1 MSGAGT
7 SPSRAEVNLE
17 AKTTMKNPSKP
28 ARPALLLLTLLL
40 VGLTGVGQT
49 PVAEVERYLADLA
62 SKDQFSG
69 AILVAQDGKVILA
82 RGYGLANEE
91 MEIANTPAIR
101 FRIGSITKQ
110 FTAAAILK
118 LAEQGKLRVTDPI
131 CKYLR
136 DCPATWSAITI
147 HQLLSHTGGIPN
159 FTALPTY
166 LPAMHAPV
174 TNDQM
179 IARFRDLPL
188 DFAPGTKWSYSNSGY
203 FLLGVIIEQASG
215 EGYES
220 YLKRHFFEPLGM
232 PGSGYDRHQPIL
244 RHRATGYSFFN
255 GARVNSPYLDMSQ
268 PAAAG
273 ALYST
278 VEDLYR
284 WNEALFGGR
293 ALSPQSFQAMTTP
306 VLNRYGYGV
315 IIGEVLQRRSV
326 SHSGGINGFNT
337 FLIRYL
343 AEKVTI
349 VVLRNRD
356 YGMTAPNKVAETIA
370 ALFFGEKPVPASSVK

>member
-1 MSGAGT
+1 MT
-7 SPSRAEVNLE
+7 VLNQLV
-17 AKTTMKNPSKP
+17 
-28 ARPALLLLTLLL
+28 RPTLLLLLTLLL
-40 VGLTGVGQT
+40 TGLTAVGQPST
-49 PVAEVERYLADLA
+49 AAIERYLADLTA
-62 SKDQFSG
+62 KDQFSG
-69 AILVAQDGKVILA
+69 AILVAQDGKVLIA

-91 MEIANTPAIR
+91 FEVPNTPAVR
-101 FRIGSITKQ
+101 FRIGSVSKQ
-110 FTAAAILK
+110 VTAAAILK
-118 LAEQGKLRVTDPI
+118 LEEQGKLLVTDPI

-136 DCPATWSAITI
+136 DCPPTWSGITI
-147 HQLLSHTGGIPN
+147 HHLLSHTGGIRN

-188 DFAPGTKWSYSNSGY
+188 DFPPGSKWSYSNSGY

-215 EGYES
+215 EGYDS
-220 YLKRHFFEPLGM
+220 YLKRHFFDPLAM
-232 PGSGYDRHQPIL
+232 SGSGYDRHQPIL
-244 RHRATGYSFFN
+244 RQRATGYSFLN

-284 WNEALFGGR
+284 WNEALFNGR
-293 ALSPQSFQAMTTP
+293 ALSAASFQAMTTP
-306 VLNRYGYGV
+306 VLNGYGYGV
-315 IIGEVLQRRSV
+315 GIAETLQRRTV
-326 SHSGGINGFNT
+326 SHSGGINGFNS

-356 YGMTAPNKVAETIA
+356 YGTPTPGKIAEAIATLLLGEKTAPA
-370 ALFFGEKPVPASSVK
+370 PAVK

>member
-1 MSGAGT
+1 MST
-7 SPSRAEVNLE
+7 LNKSVRLV
-17 AKTTMKNPSKP
+17 
-28 ARPALLLLTLLL
+28 LLFLTCL
-40 VGLTGVGQT
+40 VMGLTAAGQT
-49 PVAEVERYLADLA
+49 PVTAIERYLSELA
-62 SKDQFSG
+62 KQDQFSG
-69 AILVAQDGKVILA
+69 AILVAQDGKVVLA
-82 RGYGLANEE
+82 RGYGKANEE
-91 MEIANTPAIR
+91 VEVPNTPAVR
-101 FRIGSITKQ
+101 FRLGSITKQ

-118 LAEQGKLRVTDPI
+118 LEEQGKLLVTDPI
-131 CKYLR
+131 CQYLR
-136 DCPATWSAITI
+136 DCPPTWNGITI
-147 HQLLSHTGGIPN
+147 HHLLSHTGGIRN

-188 DFAPGTKWSYSNSGY
+188 DFLPGSKWTYSNSGY
-203 FLLGVIIEQASG
+203 FLLGVIIELASG
-215 EGYES
+215 ESYES
-220 YLKRHFFEPLGM
+220 YLKRHFFDPLGM

-284 WNEALFGGR
+284 WNEALFGGH
-293 ALSPQSFQAMTTP
+293 ALSPKSFQAMTTP
-306 VLNRYGYGV
+306 VLNGYGYGV
-315 IIGEVLQRRSV
+315 GIAEILQRRTV
-326 SHSGGINGFNT
+326 SHGGGINGFST

-356 YGMTAPNKVAETIA
+356 YGMPAPNKIAETIA
-370 ALFFGEKPVPASSVK
+370 TLLFGETSAPASSVK

>member
-1 MSGAGT
+1 MMST
-7 SPSRAEVNLE
+7 LN
-17 AKTTMKNPSKP
+17 KP
-28 ARPALLLLTLLL
+28 ARPMVLLLTLLL
-40 VGLTGVGQT
+40 MGLTAVGQT
-49 PVAEVERYLADLA
+49 PTAPIERYLADLA

-69 AILVAQDGKVILA
+69 AILVALDGKVVFA
-82 RGYGLANEE
+82 RGYGKANEE
-91 MEIANTPAIR
+91 FEVPNTPAIR
-101 FRIGSITKQ
+101 FRLGSITKQ

-118 LAEQGKLRVTDPI
+118 LEEQGKLLVTDPI
-131 CKYLR
+131 CQYLR
-136 DCPATWSAITI
+136 DCPPTWSAITI
-147 HQLLSHTGGIPN
+147 HHLLSHTGGIRN

-188 DFAPGTKWSYSNSGY
+188 DFPPGSKWSYSNSGY
-203 FLLGVIIEQASG
+203 FLLGVIIEQVSG
-215 EGYES
+215 ESYES
-220 YLKRHFFEPLGM
+220 YLKRHFFDPLGM
-232 PGSGYDRHQPIL
+232 PGSGYDRHLPIL
-244 RHRATGYSFFN
+244 RHRATGYAFVN

-284 WNEALFGGR
+284 WNEALFEGR
-293 ALSPQSFQAMTTP
+293 ALSPRSFQSMTTP
-306 VLNRYGYGV
+306 VLNGYGYGV
-315 IIGEVLQRRSV
+315 SVAEILGRRTV
-326 SHSGGINGFNT
+326 SHGGGINGFNT

-343 AEKVTI
+343 AEKATI

-356 YGMTAPNKVAETIA
+356 YGTPAPNKIAETIA
-370 ALFFGEKPVPASSVK
+370 TLLFGEKSAPAPSVK